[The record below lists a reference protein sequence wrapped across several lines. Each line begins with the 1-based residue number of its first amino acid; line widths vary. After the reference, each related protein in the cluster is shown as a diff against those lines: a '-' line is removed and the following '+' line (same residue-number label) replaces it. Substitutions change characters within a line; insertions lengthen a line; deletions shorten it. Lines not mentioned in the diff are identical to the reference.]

1 VECLDN
7 DPNDGA
13 FVRVTIT
20 IGGHD
25 AVEEYTTCKIFPL
38 AASFG
43 CESVPLG
50 MTPILTVET
59 PLPLFAVGTIAAE
72 HANHFLVEV
81 EAETE
86 KVLGSFGLREYDAPG
101 W

>member
-1 VECLDN
+1 
-7 DPNDGA
+7 
-13 FVRVTIT
+13 
-20 IGGHD
+20 
-25 AVEEYTTCKIFPL
+25 
-38 AASFG
+38 
-43 CESVPLG
+43 

>member
-1 VECLDN
+1 M
-7 DPNDGA
+7 
-13 FVRVTIT
+13 T
-20 IGGHD
+20 
-25 AVEEYTTCKIFPL
+25 PL
-38 AASFG
+38 RSIRRARFFRWLPASAARACHS
-43 CESVPLG
+43 G